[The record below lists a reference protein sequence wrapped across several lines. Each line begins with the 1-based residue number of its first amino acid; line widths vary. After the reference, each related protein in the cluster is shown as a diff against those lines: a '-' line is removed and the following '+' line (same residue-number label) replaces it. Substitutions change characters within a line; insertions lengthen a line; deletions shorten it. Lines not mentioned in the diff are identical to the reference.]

1 MVRHISNG
9 RSDFLTRM
17 KSLLL
22 IILNISL
29 MYFYEKSLFSKQMW
43 ANIDATELRMNGKSV
58 A

>member
-1 MVRHISNG
+1 
-9 RSDFLTRM
+9 LTRM